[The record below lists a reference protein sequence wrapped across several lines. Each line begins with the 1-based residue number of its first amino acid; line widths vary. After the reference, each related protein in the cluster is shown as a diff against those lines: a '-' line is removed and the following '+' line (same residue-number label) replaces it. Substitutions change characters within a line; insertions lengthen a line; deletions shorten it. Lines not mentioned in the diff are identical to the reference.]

1 MCKLCTLFRSNKPF
15 RFHRPDE
22 ITKGVL
28 VGRKAKKY
36 LCLFDKEVYPLAM
49 EKPIMTAVIGP
60 PGAGK
65 TQLLNYLESTQKEKN
80 RVCIVLN
87 LNDIQI
93 DYDYLVDSLYHS
105 DSLRR
110 FLNIYGYNQQLESS
124 IAEKVVEIKETFKKI
139 RVESGNEDIGICFLL
154 DTVDEYIRKI
164 KDKISIERRDIIRDL
179 MRTTGRLLDDLQ
191 HSCAIFAIT
200 NDVYQ
205 EFQKVLEIDISLQE
219 KFFLIVDQNSSTKE
233 KKGLTLEKLDEDEN
247 EQMIE
252 AFLNLWAERN
262 GILFPEHK
270 DTITS
275 SGRNLFPYTRDA
287 INIFWNAGAIPGDI
301 CLACLSALDRKLS
314 LADIDSNDPT
324 HLIITE
330 IDAAWIINQF
340 SSYFNKAYEQT
351 GFEYRILTLLSGNRL
366 DYEMHNIISKT
377 KSSYFECSGT
387 LPEAFKSYL
396 EALGENFF
404 VKPGNIHKF
413 VKCKYGLD
421 EDFVAIDLVNNY
433 KEKSIGL
440 QLIVKEDGKELNKIE
455 IHEKV
460 KALLFALKNKQIERG
475 LIILVSDTENEELQ
489 VSTLLKERY
498 EQNEISVDLESRND
512 KLFEI
517 NYFPTISVNRISK
530 NNAWFLLGLY
540 AFIKGNNPT
549 NHLMKIYSK
558 RLEKEIR
565 ISSISEKLLKKEATV
580 TYVKPQL
587 TPTSEQ
593 LLYR

>member
-1 MCKLCTLFRSNKPF
+1 MCKLCTLFRSDKPF

-28 VGRKAKKY
+28 IGRKAKKY
-36 LCLFDKEVYPLAM
+36 LYLFDKEVYSLAM

-87 LNDIQI
+87 LNDIKV
-93 DYDYLVDSLYHS
+93 DYDYLVDSLAYS
-105 DSLRR
+105 DSLRE
-110 FLNIYGYNQQLESS
+110 FFNLHGYNQQLESS
-124 IAEKVVEIKETFKKI
+124 IAEKVVEIKETFRKI
-139 RVESGNEDIGICFLL
+139 RVESGNENIGICFLL
-154 DTVDEYIRKI
+154 DAVDEYIRKI
-164 KDKISIERRDIIRDL
+164 KDKVSDERKDIISDL
-179 MRTTGRLLDDLQ
+179 MRTTSRLLDDLR
-191 HSCAIFAIT
+191 HSCAIFAVT

-205 EFQKVLEIDISLQE
+205 EFQKVLEIDTSLQD
-219 KFFLIVDQNSSTKE
+219 KFFLIVDLDSFTKE

-252 AFLNLWAERN
+252 AFLNLWADRN
-262 GILFPEHK
+262 GILLPEHK

-314 LADIDSNDPT
+314 IVDRGSNDPT

-351 GFEYRILTLLSGNRL
+351 GFEDRILTLLSESRS
-366 DYEMHNIISKT
+366 DYEMQNIISKA
-377 KSSYFECSGT
+377 KSSYFECSGN

-396 EALGENFF
+396 EALGENFSI
-404 VKPGNIHKF
+404 KPGNIHKF

-421 EDFVAIDLVNNY
+421 EDFVTIDLVINY

-440 QLIVKEDGKELNKIE
+440 QFIVREDGKELNKRE
-455 IHEKV
+455 IHEKE

-475 LIILVSDTENEELQ
+475 LIILVSDIESEEVQ
-489 VSTLLKERY
+489 VRNLLKERY
-498 EQNEISVDLESRND
+498 EKSEISFDLESRNG

-540 AFIKGNNPT
+540 AFIKGNNST
-549 NHLMKIYSK
+549 NHLMKMYSK

-565 ISSISEKLLKKEATV
+565 ISSILEKLLKKEATV
-580 TYVKPQL
+580 TYIRPQL
-587 TPTSEQ
+587 PPTCEI
-593 LLYR
+593 LYR